1 MLRPALVEK
10 IKDFL
15 ETVSQESRVYIG
27 CDSSR
32 KKTGQG
38 EWIASYTTAVVVH
51 VDNRRG
57 CKVFC
62 DTETMVDYD
71 QRSDRPAMRMM
82 NEAYKAVEAYQQ
94 LEDVLILRDVE
105 VHLDVNE
112 DPKHGSNCALSMTKG
127 YVAGVTGLPVKVKP
141 LAFAASY
148 AADHGVRGGFRRA
161 A

>member
-10 IKDFL
+10 IRAFL
-15 ETVSQESRVYIG
+15 ESVSPESRVYIG

-32 KKTGQG
+32 RKTTQG
-38 EWIASYTTAVVVH
+38 EWLASYTTAVVVH
-51 VDNRRG
+51 IDNRRG

-71 QRSDRPAMRMM
+71 QKADRPAMRMM

-94 LEDVLILRDVE
+94 LEDLLIERDVE

-127 YVAGVTGLPVKVKP
+127 YVSGMLGIPVKVKP
-141 LAFAASY
+141 EAFAASY
-148 AADHGVRGGFRRA
+148 AADHGVRGGFRLA
-161 A
+161 S